1 MMTYREL
8 GEEDLDMYYRV
19 LHEGYQ
25 TDKKYPIS
33 FSAITATREQERIWL
48 ASNPTYGL
56 FEDGELVSALSL
68 RMPWGPNPGPEGVPH
83 IGQVVTAPEH
93 MHKGYASKLIGL
105 VTEEVLKQQLKV
117 PFVTL
122 GTATSHPS
130 LRKMYEKLGFRAF
143 REVQLPGK
151 QHRTVYLR
159 KDLA

>member
-8 GEEDLDMYYRV
+8 GEDDLDVYYRV

-33 FSAITATREQERIWL
+33 FSAITATREQERSWL
-48 ASNPTYGL
+48 AHNPTYGL
-56 FEDGELVSALSL
+56 FDGDVLVSALSL

-83 IGQVVTAPEH
+83 IGQVV
-93 MHKGYASKLIGL
+93 MHKGYASRLIGL

-122 GTATSHPS
+122 GTATSHPW

>member
-1 MMTYREL
+1 MTTYSEL
-8 GEEDLDMYYRV
+8 GENDLDAYYHV
-19 LHEGYQ
+19 LHAGYQ

-33 FSAITATREQERIWL
+33 FSAITATKEQEREWL
-48 ASNPTYGL
+48 AKNPTYGL
-56 FEDGELVSALSL
+56 FEGHVLVSAVSL

-93 MHKGYASKLIGL
+93 MHKGYASKLINL
-105 VTEEVLKQQLKV
+105 VLEEVLKKQLKV

-122 GTATSHPS
+122 GTATSHPW
-130 LRKMYEKLGFRAF
+130 LRRMYEKLGFRAF

-159 KDLA
+159 KDLI